1 MDPLAE
7 LYGPNVV
14 GIPTGNPDDGTPG
27 LPEIKRHGSVTVVQ
41 APNDA
46 ANSPDVQIP
55 SSVAAHVAQLGSGS
69 SQQAGAGPALKLR
82 DLVEQDWITP
92 ETTDP
97 FFVGEQEQM
106 NQ

>member
-1 MDPLAE
+1 MEPLAE

-14 GIPTGNPDDGTPG
+14 GVPTGNPDDGTPG
-27 LPEIKRHGSVTVVQ
+27 LPEIKRRGGVTVVQ
-41 APNDA
+41 APSDA

-55 SSVAAHVAQLGSGS
+55 RSAAAHVAQPGSAS
-69 SQQAGAGPALKLR
+69 SQQASAGPGLKLR
-82 DLVEQDWITP
+82 DLVEQDWLTP

-106 NQ
+106 NG